1 MSIELGR
8 RSADR
13 IAELDKCVTNIF
25 SLQWLTL
32 HRDLLDALHKRGFRT
47 NQGIH
52 GSGFGLLAWSKAGGY
67 YLGIHVHQFLDLVQ
81 LVP

>member
-13 IAELDKCVTNIF
+13 IAELDKCATIVF
-25 SLQWLTL
+25 GLQWLTL
-32 HRDLLDALHKRGFRT
+32 QRDLLDALHKRGFRT

-52 GSGFGLLAWSKAGGY
+52 GTGFGLLAWSKAGGY
-67 YLGIHVHQFLDLVQ
+67 YLGTHVHQFSLLAQ